1 MITIDTTMVIQII
14 NILILIVVMNA
25 VLYKPVRTIL
35 AKRKEKLAELSN
47 EIDTFKKNAELRQ
60 QEINRKLGDARNR
73 AKEEL
78 EKAKSAAQASTTET
92 LTAVRQE
99 TSADKNSQLEEI
111 HKQFTGAQQQLQ
123 DQIDSFAADMATK
136 ILGRPV
142 E

>member
-35 AKRKEKLAELSN
+35 AKRKEKLAELGN

-60 QEINRKLGDARNR
+60 EEINRKLGDARNR

-78 EKAKSAAQASTTET
+78 EKAKSSAQASTTET
-92 LTAVRQE
+92 LAAVRQE
-99 TSADKNSQLEEI
+99 TTADKNTQLQEI
-111 HKQFTGAQQQLQ
+111 QKQFADAQQQLKGE
-123 DQIDSFAADMATK
+123 IDSFASDMATK
-136 ILGRPV
+136 ILGRAV
-142 E
+142 